1 VSRPWLPVSVL
12 AAGVTL
18 ISCFE
23 LSGPLSG
30 VSAVSPIITAW
41 PSVVVNDQL
50 RDSFGVVTP
59 LRVDVFD
66 GDGTKVDDA
75 DVRFIALDTG
85 LTVGSDGVVAG
96 TRIRT
101 LPARVVAQVRR
112 GGDLIQTPE
121 DSIDVVPR
129 PDSLLPN
136 RDTTFAENPFQVIN
150 PGVVTSG
157 ALAVTVLS
165 RATGVASGVP
175 VRSWIVGYEIVE
187 EPQGQ
192 NGQHT
197 ALFTGAGE
205 TRFAYDT
212 TDASGVAN
220 GRTIAFQRSRLVTA
234 QGRHEVRVRATI
246 RRIGSNDAPPRTV
259 TFTLPFVGQ

>member
-1 VSRPWLPVSVL
+1 VIRPWLPAMAL

-18 ISCFE
+18 VACLE
-23 LSGPLSG
+23 LSGPQSG

-50 RDSFGVVTP
+50 RDSFGVVMP

-66 GDGTKVDDA
+66 GGGNKVDDA

-96 TRIRT
+96 TSIRT

-121 DSIDVVPR
+121 DSIDVVPM
-129 PDSLLPN
+129 PDSVLPN
-136 RDTTFAENPFQVIN
+136 RDTTFAEKAFQVIS
-150 PGVVTSG
+150 PAVVTSD
-157 ALAVTVLS
+157 AVAVTVLS
-165 RATGVASGVP
+165 RATGVASGVA
-175 VRSWIVGYEIVE
+175 VRSWIVGYEIVDQ
-187 EPQGQ
+187 PPGQ

-205 TRFAYDT
+205 AQATYDT
-212 TDASGVAN
+212 TNASGVAN
-220 GRTIAFQRSRLVTA
+220 RRTIAFQRSRLATA
-234 QGRHEVRVRATI
+234 LGRHEVRVRATI
-246 RRIGSNDAPPRTV
+246 RRIGSNTAPPRTV